1 MRDGRHCEWLGVAA
15 AFVRASRN
23 RFVYEVEHA
32 AGRSVVEM
40 AVVFKDP

>member
-23 RFVYEVEHA
+23 RFVYEVERA